1 MIWAFVPF
9 AALLT
14 ITPGAAT
21 AMIVRS
27 AASGGWRAGFK
38 VMVGNE
44 IGVAVWAVL
53 STVGVSALVAASE
66 AAFVALKLV
75 GAVVLIWIGVQ
86 SLRNAR
92 DGAAPAPRS
101 RRPLRDGLITSL
113 ANPKLA
119 VFFVAL
125 LPQFVGRRDMVLATT
140 LLMAALIIVFDFV
153 WYTTLSV
160 LVSRA
165 RKAFDR
171 TSLARWLERVS
182 GTILIALGIRVAI
195 EHR

>member
-1 MIWAFVPF
+1 MTWAFVPF

>member
-1 MIWAFVPF
+1 
-9 AALLT
+9 
-14 ITPGAAT
+14 
-21 AMIVRS
+21 MIVRS
-27 AASGGWRAGFK
+27 AASDGWRAGFR
-38 VMVGNE
+38 VIVGNE
-44 IGVAVWAVL
+44 VGVAVWAVL

>member
-27 AASGGWRAGFK
+27 AASGGWRAGFR
-38 VMVGNE
+38 VIVGNE
-44 IGVAVWAVL
+44 VGVAVWAVL

>member
-27 AASGGWRAGFK
+27 AASGGWRAGFR
-38 VMVGNE
+38 VIVGNE

-140 LLMAALIIVFDFV
+140 MLMAALIIVFDFV

>member
-27 AASGGWRAGFK
+27 AASGGWRAGFR
-38 VMVGNE
+38 VIVGNE